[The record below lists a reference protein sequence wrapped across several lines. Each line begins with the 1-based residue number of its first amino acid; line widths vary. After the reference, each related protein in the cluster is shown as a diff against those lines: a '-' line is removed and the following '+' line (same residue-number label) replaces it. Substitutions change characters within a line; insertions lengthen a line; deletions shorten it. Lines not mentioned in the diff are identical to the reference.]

1 MFNFIRNRR
10 PATSG
15 LIIGALL
22 GLSAALGYGLMGAWL
37 CTGIRAC
44 PPSWEPFALVLSII
58 FFLITLASVFA
69 VAIGAR
75 LYKIFDT
82 ALVVDDS
89 TKPVLKSNDPR
100 SD

>member
-1 MFNFIRNRR
+1 
-10 PATSG
+10 
-15 LIIGALL
+15 
-22 GLSAALGYGLMGAWL
+22 MGAWL

-58 FFLITLASVFA
+58 FFVITLICVFA
-69 VAIGAR
+69 AVIGAR

-89 TKPVLKSNDPR
+89 TKPVPESNDAG

>member
-10 PATSG
+10 SATSG
-15 LIIGALL
+15 LIIGVLL

-44 PPSWEPFALVLSII
+44 PPRWEPFALVLSII

-69 VAIGAR
+69 VVIGAR